1 MIEKKEEYSRKLKEY
16 ERQKVK
22 EEKEQKESQE
32 AERLA
37 AVEKFEKSEK
47 NILQKNSS
55 EAGGSKGS
63 LPSFWIPS
71 LTPQAEK
78 TKLTKPDKTVYCPM
92 SRKPLK
98 MKDLI
103 EVKFKELRDDEVAKS
118 GKKRSLI
125 SREERYVCAV
135 TNDVLSNSTP
145 VAVLRPTGDVVTVEC
160 VEKIIKKDMTH
171 PLTSQKLKEDDII
184 YLQRGGTGYSAAN
197 SSTLNAKKHRPQ
209 LAIS

>member
-37 AVEKFEKSEK
+37 AVDKFEKSEK

-78 TKLTKPDKTVYCPM
+78 TKLTKPDKMVYCPM

>member
-1 MIEKKEEYSRKLKEY
+1 M
-16 ERQKVK
+16 
-22 EEKEQKESQE
+22 
-32 AERLA
+32 
-37 AVEKFEKSEK
+37 K

>member
-1 MIEKKEEYSRKLKEY
+1 
-16 ERQKVK
+16 
-22 EEKEQKESQE
+22 
-32 AERLA
+32 
-37 AVEKFEKSEK
+37 
-47 NILQKNSS
+47 
-55 EAGGSKGS
+55 
-63 LPSFWIPS
+63 
-71 LTPQAEK
+71 
-78 TKLTKPDKTVYCPM
+78 
-92 SRKPLK
+92 

>member
-37 AVEKFEKSEK
+37 AVDKFEKSEK
-47 NILQKNSS
+47 NILQKNSL

-160 VEKIIKKDMTH
+160 VEKIIKKD
-171 PLTSQKLKEDDII
+171 
-184 YLQRGGTGYSAAN
+184 
-197 SSTLNAKKHRPQ
+197 
-209 LAIS
+209 